1 MAQHKM
7 LINLHVAKTGEEGLQ
22 FLSRTGRFEGV
33 PRPDLILLDLNLP
46 GMDGREVLRAIKSNE
61 KFRQIPVVILTTSE
75 ADLDVLKSYSMGAN
89 AYVVKPVYFDN
100 FSHIVEQIEEFW
112 FSVVKLPS
120 HELVE
125 KYSTE
130 VGNAE
135 PLSLRQQEIGGLVR
149 VLHVEDS
156 DADADLV
163 SESLSQLSEPRFSI
177 HREVRLSDA
186 FHYLASHAVDAV
198 LLDLS
203 LPDSQGFESVARFL
217 EKSPKLPII
226 VLTGSENKALGVR
239 SVREGAQDYLYKG
252 HIEPEILGRVIV
264 HAIERKI
271 SALAQAEA
279 FEREHLALNEAQKAI
294 GTRDEFFSIASH
306 ELRTPLTALKLQ
318 VHLLAKELEK
328 PGRKEP
334 LTAPVL
340 RLASQAEGQIER
352 FSHLVET
359 LLDFS
364 RIQSGRLKLEMSD
377 FDLNE
382 MVKGT
387 IEQLSA
393 ELNAS
398 GCPVTLK
405 VGQPVLGTWDRLR
418 LEQVVFNLISNA
430 MKYARGKP
438 IAITVSSDEE
448 SAWIHVKDQGPGIAP
463 ADKDRIFHK
472 FERAPGL
479 RSISGLGLGLYVVRQ
494 IVDMHCG
501 SVHVESQLGAG
512 ATFVVRIP
520 LKLAQTMPLSE
531 QKAVGA

>member
-7 LINLHVAKTGEEGLQ
+7 LINLHIAKTGEEGLQ
-22 FLSRTGRFEGV
+22 FLSRAGRFEGL

-46 GMDGREVLRAIKSNE
+46 GMDGREVLKEIKSNE
-61 KFRQIPVVILTTSE
+61 GYRQIPVVVLTTSE
-75 ADLDVLKSYSMGAN
+75 ADLDVLKAYAMGAN
-89 AYVVKPVYFDN
+89 AYVVKPVDFET
-100 FSHIVEQIEEFW
+100 FSKIIAQIEDFW
-112 FSVVKLPS
+112 FSVVKLPT
-120 HELVE
+120 HQLVE
-125 KYSTE
+125 KYSTPI
-130 VGNAE
+130 GTAI
-135 PLSLRQQEIGGLVR
+135 PLSVQQQETSGLVG

-163 SESLSQLSEPRFSI
+163 SEALSQLAEPRFSV
-177 HREVRLSDA
+177 HREVRLVDG
-186 FHYLASHAVDAV
+186 FQYLVTHVVDAV

-217 EKSPKLPII
+217 EKFPKLPVI
-226 VLTGSENKALGVR
+226 VLTGSDNKALGAR

-252 HIEPEILGRVIV
+252 HIDSEILGRVIV

-271 SALAQAEA
+271 SSTAQTAA

-318 VHLLAKELEK
+318 VHLLAKELER
-328 PGRKEP
+328 PESKEP
-334 LTAPVL
+334 DKSIVM

-364 RIQSGRLKLEMSD
+364 RIQSGRMKLELSN
-377 FDLNE
+377 FDLGE
-382 MVKGT
+382 MIKET
-387 IEQLSA
+387 IEQLSP
-393 ELNAS
+393 ELKAVGS
-398 GCPVTLK
+398 SVTLN
-405 VGQPVLGTWDRLR
+405 VGQPVSGNWDRLR

-438 IAITVSSDEE
+438 IAVSVSSDGE
-448 SAWIHVKDQGPGIAP
+448 SALIQVKDQGPGIAR
-463 ADKDRIFHK
+463 ADKERIFHK

-501 SVHVESQLGAG
+501 SVYVESELGAG
-512 ATFVVRIP
+512 ATFIVRIP
-520 LKLAQTMPLSE
+520 LKLGRAMPLEE